1 MASGMSD
8 KLSIN
13 NEMAQLDLKNRE
25 FYDELTEEERKK
37 FSPYLMMKYS
47 ANVEG
52 NPDLQAWYLMAA
64 NERVNLHFF
73 ELNKHPKLQWLSC
86 TSASPGMGR
95 QRHYWL
101 APKKKDGSNSK
112 LVKFLTKLNP
122 EMKQDEIELLAEI
135 NTEKEIKEYARGLGM
150 TDSEI
155 KKELG

>member
-1 MASGMSD
+1 MD

-25 FYDELTEEERKK
+25 FYDELTDEERKK

-52 NPDLQAWYLMAA
+52 SADLQAWYLLAS
-64 NERVNLHFF
+64 NKRVNINFF
-73 ELNKHPKLQWLSC
+73 DFGKHPKLQWLLC

-101 APKKKDGSNSK
+101 TAKKKEGSNTK
-112 LVKFLTKLNP
+112 IIKFLTKLYP
-122 EMKQDEIELLAEI
+122 TLKTDEIELLAEI
-135 NTEKEIKEYARGLGM
+135 NTEKEIKTLAKDLGM
-150 TDSEI
+150 SDSDI

>member
-1 MASGMSD
+1 MSD

-13 NEMAQLDLKNRE
+13 NEMAQLDMKNRR
-25 FYDELTEEERKK
+25 FYDELTDEERKK

-47 ANVEG
+47 ASVEG

-64 NERVNLHFF
+64 NERINLHFF
-73 ELNKHPKLQWLSC
+73 DLNRHPKLQWLSC

-101 APKKKDGSNSK
+101 AAKKKDGSNSK
-112 LVKFLTKLNP
+112 FVKFLTKLNP
-122 EMKQDEIELLAEI
+122 EMKQDEIELLAQI
-135 NTEKEIKEYARGLGM
+135 NTEKEIKDYARSLGM
-150 TDSEI
+150 SDAEI